1 MFAPLTMCVASIS
14 LPTTNITVCS
24 IACQRV
30 LHGFSC
36 VRKMAPVP
44 HVYATLNYRARENL
58 YLSLPAP
65 PPRPRGPHP
74 PASRGLANA
83 RSSLAILALGLRRL
97 ALCLEISLLN
107 SAPLPPLLVC
117 LVELPVAAAL
127 TWSLRTSAACH
138 VLLRPALVA
147 LFPSRE
153 IPVAARTLPI
163 FRRVDARRGEQAAA
177 THRGSFEG
185 CGVFLERLGRGAS
198 HALVSLREVAVPAS
212 QTDPCG
218 WLCDRV
224 GLRHNRDL
232 ASVFS
237 RRPPAASTATTTHDL
252 VRLLESRP
260 SAGRTPTR

>member
-1 MFAPLTMCVASIS
+1 MPLSRRSMLHTQLSCTRESRSKPASAAPLEAPIR
-14 LPTTNITVCS
+14 
-24 IACQRV
+24 QR
-30 LHGFSC
+30 
-36 VRKMAPVP
+36 P
-44 HVYATLNYRARENL
+44 
-58 YLSLPAP
+58 
-65 PPRPRGPHP
+65 GP
-74 PASRGLANA
+74 RGLANA
-83 RSSLAILALGLRRL
+83 RSPLAILALGLRRL

-117 LVELPVAAAL
+117 LVELPVATAL

-224 GLRHNRDL
+224 GLRHNRNL

-237 RRPPAASTATTTHDL
+237 RRPPTASAATTTHDL
-252 VRLLESRP
+252 VRLPEITAA